1 MTEISIDPWSQQKG
15 DVFISLDPE
24 VYNRIIVDRAEPA
37 VPEPDAYLAQVRGSG
52 GGSLLVR
59 SEKGVGGRTGGKW
72 KVFRVKGDRRIEKDP
87 EDALSWAEI
96 VKHLGIHT
104 VTGSY
109 QERSDW

>member
-1 MTEISIDPWSQQKG
+1 MTKISINPWAQQKG
-15 DVFISLDPE
+15 DVFVSIDTTA
-24 VYNRIIVDRAEPA
+24 YDRIFVEREEPA
-37 VPEPDAYLAQVRGSG
+37 VPEPDAYLAQVRGTG

-59 SEKGVGGRTGGKW
+59 SEKGADGHTGGLW
-72 KVFRVKGDRRIEKDP
+72 KVFRVKGDHRIETDP